1 MGWLESARFT
11 QRSVRMVVLKSLLEE
26 KLNIDPVSLFPPL
39 QPIFYPTPE
48 DVSISYLPLAHMF
61 ERVVQVSVLCA
72 EWVGKGIP
80 DLLIPHLFKSQRC
93 SPVPVLPLVNQAQAM
108 PLDPAS

>member
-1 MGWLESARFT
+1 
-11 QRSVRMVVLKSLLEE
+11 MVVLNSRLEK
-26 KLNIDPVSLFPPL
+26 KLNIDPISLFLPL
-39 QPIFYPTPE
+39 QPIFHPTPE

-80 DLLIPHLFKSQRC
+80 DLLVPHLFKSQRC
-93 SPVPVLPLVNQAQAM
+93 STVPVLALVNQAQAM